1 MAKRINFNPL
11 SGKFDF
17 TEASEAIPYYQYIYN
32 SSGSQSGNRFNDWA
46 DLIAAIDGRKAIISF
61 EQDETLPTGSWFH
74 GNIQWSGTGQNPDQ
88 GAPVITLPT
97 GFTFSNAINW
107 NAENGLNIESTSVNP
122 IYVQSIATTHFF
134 DRVFIGAY
142 NAPFFEVTSNGL
154 HVFAVFNG
162 GQYRDSGYPIVQETT
177 ADPYGAIIVFTEQ
190 GVGPGIQDDTLATTN
205 PQIVLNL
212 KQSAMLDGRV
222 PTYAGLNPAGVL
234 QNQIFANASVIG
246 FKNGNPTGITSDNVT
261 DALSEL
267 EARIAILEAYH

>member
-1 MAKRINFNPL
+1 MFVFNPL
-11 SGKFDF
+11 SGQLDAVNKQADP
-17 TEASEAIPYYQYIYN
+17 AYYQYIYN
-32 SSGSQSGNRFNDWA
+32 SSGSQAGNRFNDWA
-46 DLIAAIDGRKAIISF
+46 DLITAIDGRKAIISF
-61 EQDETLPTGSWFH
+61 EQNETLPTGSWFH
-74 GNIQWSGTGQNPDQ
+74 NNIQWSGTGQNPDQ

-97 GFTFSNAINW
+97 GFTFSNATNW

-122 IYVQSIATTHFF
+122 IYVQSIATTHLF

-154 HVFAVFNG
+154 HAFAVFNG
-162 GQYRDSGYPIVQETT
+162 GQYVDYGYPIVQETT
-177 ADPYGAIIVFTEQ
+177 ADPYGAIIVFAEQ
-190 GVGPGIQDDTLATTN
+190 GVGPKINDNTLATTN

-212 KQSAMLDGRV
+212 KQSAILDDRV
-222 PTYAGLNPAGVL
+222 ATYAGLNPAGVL
-234 QNQIFANASVIG
+234 QNQLFANASVIG